1 MVAAFIFVV
10 VLVVVFVL
18 YGGDGPNYPQLQG

>member
-1 MVAAFIFVV
+1 MVSAFIFVV

-18 YGGDGPNYPQLQG
+18 YGGDGPNYPNLQG

>member
-1 MVAAFIFVV
+1 MVSAFIFVT

-18 YGGDGPNYPQLQG
+18 YGGDGSNYPHLQG

>member
-1 MVAAFIFVV
+1 MVSAFIFVV

-18 YGGDGPNYPQLQG
+18 YGGDGPNYPRLQG